1 MNKVFVFLWLVGGG
15 PLGPFEYET
24 STSCNVLLE
33 GYELML
39 AQYGGGN
46 IEFYCE
52 PIEPE
57 KEME

>member
-15 PLGPFEYET
+15 VIGPLDYET
-24 STSCNVLLE
+24 STECNVLLE
-33 GYELML
+33 GYELMIV
-39 AQYGGGN
+39 QYGGGS
-46 IEFYCE
+46 IQFDCE